1 MDGITRALPSSF
13 PHQAPQRHKQHP
25 IHRSTITD
33 VLRTSLHFP
42 PAPPPPPLPA
52 SCKYLV
58 ASPQRPRVRRTIE
71 KRTCIPGCGRQGRMI
86 LTEQCLIASR
96 QAFTMPALV
105 LFNSQLT
112 PEPSITLTEA
122 CPVTASFSVQDNLE
136 RHQGS
141 MSCTVDRAIIH
152 QCDRDQQIHRS
163 PT

>member
-1 MDGITRALPSSF
+1 
-13 PHQAPQRHKQHP
+13 
-25 IHRSTITD
+25 
-33 VLRTSLHFP
+33 
-42 PAPPPPPLPA
+42 
-52 SCKYLV
+52 
-58 ASPQRPRVRRTIE
+58 
-71 KRTCIPGCGRQGRMI
+71 MI

-141 MSCTVDRAIIH
+141 MSCTVDRAIVH
-152 QCDRDQQIHRS
+152 
-163 PT
+163 